1 VSRPLTL
8 LVNPAASGGRALQ
21 VVPEVLEELG
31 RLGAEPRVVQT
42 VSLEHSLEEAHRAS
56 SEAGVVI
63 AVSGDGLVG
72 RLAGALMDTDAALAM
87 IPAGRGNDFARVLGV
102 PKSPRE
108 AARVALEGTER
119 MVDVGQAGG
128 VSFLGIASVGFDS
141 DVQDI
146 ANAARLVR
154 GNLVYLYATLRGM
167 AAWRHA
173 TFTVDLDGEEHS
185 VHGFSVAVANSGM
198 FGGGMHLVP
207 GAALDDGRLD
217 IVLTAKEGKLRCLR
231 NLPKLFKGTH
241 VDLPWL
247 TFLAGERVEVGAD
260 RPFTVY
266 ADGDPIGNLP
276 MSFRVRRQAL
286 RVMVP

>member
-1 VSRPLTL
+1 
-8 LVNPAASGGRALQ
+8 

-119 MVDVGQAGG
+119 MVDVGQAGEL
-128 VSFLGIASVGFDS
+128 SFLGIASVGFDS
-141 DVQDI
+141 DVQEV
-146 ANAARLVR
+146 ANSARLVR
-154 GNLVYLYATLRGM
+154 GNAVYLYATVRGL

-173 TFTVDLDGEEHS
+173 TFTIDLDGEEHS

-207 GAALDDGRLD
+207 HAALDDGRLEV
-217 IVLTAKEGKLRCLR
+217 VLTARGSKLRFLR
-231 NLPKLFKGTH
+231 NLPKVFKGTH
-241 VDLPWL
+241 VGDPSLS
-247 TFLAGERVEVGAD
+247 FLSGERVQLRAD

-266 ADGDPIGNLP
+266 ADGDPIGQLP
-276 MSFRVRRQAL
+276 MTLGVRREAL